1 MSVRFIQWQP
11 IKKPHSQPWIAGI
24 ISLVVLLTACS
35 RLSLTESTEASTS
48 DPYVAFTEA
57 VTAVEPLL
65 DPNLDELASSN
76 PRGISIVN
84 GQFERRLPPLTPLAV
99 EGNLTL
105 VTSPDLLP
113 LNEALYQRFIQEGYS
128 GVMDINAMTASAAIQ
143 QFCQQSHTHLLTVN
157 REMTPAEAADCRA
170 KGRTP
175 IRFAIGKD
183 ALVLVVNP
191 QDTFVRGVTLAKLK
205 TIFTANT
212 WSSVESTWPTEPINR
227 ALIGPDS
234 AAIALLAKTL
244 FANNPDT
251 LLKAPNTTVYD
262 YPEPLTQAL
271 SLTPYSMGIVNYS
284 TYQQLSKGFRAV
296 PINGV
301 SASAKTIENGV
312 YPLGQTAFLYGAQ
325 QQLKSPTV
333 TSAAINFYLTR
344 VNAVIAEVSLLPLTD
359 AQLNQSKDQWLKI
372 MGLAQPSVEPED

>member
-1 MSVRFIQWQP
+1 MRGRSVKGQRLKWYELQSWVMVLMGIMSL
-11 IKKPHSQPWIAGI
+11 S
-24 ISLVVLLTACS
+24 ACS
-35 RLSLTESTEASTS
+35 RLGFNKPQGETAS

-57 VTAVEPLL
+57 VTAVEPLH
-65 DPNLDELASSN
+65 DPNLDAITSSN
-76 PRGISIVN
+76 PRGLNIVN
-84 GQFERRLPPLTPLAV
+84 GQSERRLPILTPLTV

-128 GVMDINAMTASAAIQ
+128 GVMDINAMTASTAIQ
-143 QFCQQSHTHLLTVN
+143 QFCQQSHTHLLTVS
-157 REMTPAEAADCRA
+157 RTMTTAEVANCRA
-170 KGRTP
+170 KGRNP

-234 AAIALLAKTL
+234 AAISLLAKTL
-244 FANNPDT
+244 FANNPDS

-271 SLTPYSMGIVNYS
+271 SLTPYSMGIINYS

-301 SASAKTIENGV
+301 SASAKTIESGV

-325 QQLKSPTV
+325 QQLKSSTV

-344 VNAVIAEVSLLPLTD
+344 VNTVTAEVSLLPLTD

-372 MGLAQPSVEPED
+372 MGLAQRKVEPED